1 MKRWNKRLALM
12 CLAGYLLGVS
22 RGYVAIWRDED
33 PQPWLITEMPV
44 SALPPADQKALKE
57 GISLPEDYPLAK
69 ALEDYCS

>member
-1 MKRWNKRLALM
+1 MKRWNKRLALV

-33 PQPWLITEMPV
+33 PHPWLITDMPV

-57 GISLPEDYPLAK
+57 GISLPEDYPLTK